1 MTISEPF
8 IRRPIAT
15 ALLMAALLGF
25 GVICY
30 RLLPVSALPSVEFP
44 TISVSAQLPGAS
56 PATMADTV
64 ATPLEEQF
72 TAIPGLSFMSS
83 SSGLGSTSITL
94 QFNLTSDINA
104 DAQFVQ
110 TAINEAQG
118 VLPKTLPT
126 PPTYRETNPAERP
139 VLIYAIYSGA
149 MPLYEIDQYA
159 NVMLAEQLSTVSGV
173 GQVII
178 AGQQQPAVH
187 IEVNPQQ
194 LAELGI
200 GLSQVATAL

>member
-25 GVICY
+25 GIICFQ
-30 RLLPVSALPSVEFP
+30 LLPVAALPNVEFP

-56 PATMADTV
+56 PQIMADTV
-64 ATPLEEQF
+64 ATPLEEEF

-83 SSGLGSTSITL
+83 TSGLGSTSITL
-94 QFNLTSDINA
+94 QFDLNSDINA
-104 DAQFVQ
+104 DAQLVQ
-110 TAINEAQG
+110 TAINEAG
-118 VLPKTLPT
+118 GLLPKNLPT

-139 VLIYAIYSGA
+139 VLIYAIHSEA
-149 MPLYEIDQYA
+149 MPLYQVDEYS

-178 AGQQQPAVH
+178 AGQQ
-187 IEVNPQQ
+187 
-194 LAELGI
+194 
-200 GLSQVATAL
+200 